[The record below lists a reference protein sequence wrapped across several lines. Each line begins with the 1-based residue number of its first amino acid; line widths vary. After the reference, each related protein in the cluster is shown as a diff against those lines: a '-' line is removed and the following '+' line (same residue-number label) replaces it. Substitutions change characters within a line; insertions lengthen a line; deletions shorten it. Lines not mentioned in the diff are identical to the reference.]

1 MIKIASLVALQRFL
15 EKKKKDLEHRIR
27 GLSQDD
33 PFRDKTRLQDN
44 AASDTEAREEIGHEQ
59 VEGLRQELLREV
71 TLVKRALRKI
81 GIGKYGICENCGK
94 EIDKARLDVFPQAA
108 LCISCEQKREKH

>member
-1 MIKIASLVALQRFL
+1 MIKLTSLVTLKSFL

-33 PFRDKTRLQDN
+33 PFADKTRLQDN

-59 VEGLRQELLREV
+59 VETLRQELVREV
-71 TLVKRALRKI
+71 TFVKRALRKI

-94 EIDKARLDVFPQAA
+94 DIDKARLDVFPQAA
-108 LCISCEQKREKH
+108 SCINCEQKKEKH